1 MSSSRALKDITE
13 SYGQK
18 FYSSAVGEVNVVR
31 EMKLRNA
38 VIGGEGNGGVIYPK
52 NHYGRDAV
60 VGICIFLSLI
70 CERKI
75 KVSDY
80 LETLPKYHMV
90 KDKIKLS
97 NDIDISEILKKL
109 SCEYKNEKQN
119 DIDGLK
125 IDFDEKWIHLRKSN
139 TEPIL
144 RVYSEAK
151 SIKDANEL
159 VKEMKIKIK
168 SINS

>member
-1 MSSSRALKDITE
+1 
-13 SYGQK
+13 
-18 FYSSAVGEVNVVR
+18 
-31 EMKLRNA
+31 
-38 VIGGEGNGGVIYPK
+38 
-52 NHYGRDAV
+52 
-60 VGICIFLSLI
+60 
-70 CERKI
+70 
-75 KVSDY
+75 
-80 LETLPKYHMV
+80 MV

-109 SCEYKNEKQN
+109 SSEYKNEKQN

>member
-1 MSSSRALKDITE
+1 
-13 SYGQK
+13 
-18 FYSSAVGEVNVVR
+18 
-31 EMKLRNA
+31 
-38 VIGGEGNGGVIYPK
+38 
-52 NHYGRDAV
+52 
-60 VGICIFLSLI
+60 
-70 CERKI
+70 
-75 KVSDY
+75 
-80 LETLPKYHMV
+80 MV

-109 SCEYKNEKQN
+109 SGEYKNEKQN